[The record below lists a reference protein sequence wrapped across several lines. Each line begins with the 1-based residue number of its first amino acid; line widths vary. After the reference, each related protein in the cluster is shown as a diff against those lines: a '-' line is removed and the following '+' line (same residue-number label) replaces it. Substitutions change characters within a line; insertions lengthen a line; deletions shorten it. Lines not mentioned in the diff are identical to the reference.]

1 MNIFLGSELSQSG
14 FLDKFDYEHF
24 FAGECCA
31 IYFVPRVCCCSPLLE
46 FKAPRPQ
53 YLPLILNVNRKL

>member
-1 MNIFLGSELSQSG
+1 MNIFWAQNSPSQG
-14 FLDKFDYEHF
+14 FSDKFDYEYF

>member
-1 MNIFLGSELSQSG
+1 MSMHTVPYLQEGSIMQFLINLKKS
-14 FLDKFDYEHF
+14 F
-24 FAGECCA
+24 A
-31 IYFVPRVCCCSPLLE
+31 IYAISSLCDAVLRSPLLE